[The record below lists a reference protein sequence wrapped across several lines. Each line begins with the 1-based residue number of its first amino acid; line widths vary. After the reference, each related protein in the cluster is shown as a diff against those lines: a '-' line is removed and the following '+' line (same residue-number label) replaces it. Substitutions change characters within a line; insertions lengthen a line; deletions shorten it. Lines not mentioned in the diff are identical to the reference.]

1 MAYIKALAKQ
11 IAVSLAAVWT
21 TENRLP
27 VDTGSTAN
35 SVTIQDP
42 TTPENKL
49 KLNANGEVTVANPP
63 TGYSTESTLAAT
75 QSSLEERI
83 GGTTDA
89 PAADYNSASGL
100 SGLLRLVAK
109 LLFDGNSA
117 ASATGNIKQQLRFL
131 AENSGGGTQYDSGN
145 IPSTARG
152 NLFLGIK
159 STGEVIPVEVD
170 DNGYIKIAIAAG
182 ATPAPT
188 EYFDGSSVVAPLGSL
203 ALGKQIDGTLS
214 GLQLDN
220 NGVLQ
225 ISAPAAIPVSI
236 PTPLSVN
243 VVSGG
248 GGGGETQYTAG
259 ANIATPTGTVALGTR
274 SGVLTPVQLDTNSYL
289 QVSTPNLTNIQYTDN
304 VTNAT
309 PVGNVALGSKSG
321 VLKALQLDASDNLL
335 VAIPGL
341 TNTQYLYETTSST
354 PTGTV
359 FFASKSGVLKPT
371 LLDPNDYLYVRATDI
386 EDRIQA
392 IEDKIGTVGASSNI
406 TGTLTQQLR
415 FIGDR
420 LNQEPI
426 TTPINIVDA
435 SGDITVLGAVTGQ
448 KIVISGLYFTV
459 SNGATIIL
467 KNGSATLSGG
477 MQISEHAGDYTNPIS
492 LSTDT
497 AFVINISTT
506 ASVRGYV
513 IWRLV

>member
-27 VDTGSTAN
+27 VDTGNTAN

-42 TTPENKL
+42 DTSANKL
-49 KLNANGEVTVANPP
+49 KLNSNGEITVANQP
-63 TGYSTESTLAAT
+63 TGFATQATLAAT

-100 SGLLRLVAK
+100 SGLLRLIAK

-117 ASATGNIKQQLRFL
+117 ASTTGNIKQQLRFL

-145 IPSTARG
+145 IPTTPRG
-152 NLFLGIK
+152 NLFLAIK

-170 DNGYIKIAIAAG
+170 DSGYIKIAIAAG

-188 EYFDGSSVVAPLGSL
+188 EYFDGSSVVAPVGTL

-220 NGVLQ
+220 NGILQ

-248 GGGGETQYTAG
+248 GGGVQYTTG
-259 ANIATPTGTVALGTR
+259 VTQATPTGNVTLASK
-274 SGVLTPVQLDTNSYL
+274 SGVLIPLQLDPSSYL
-289 QVSTPNLTNIQYTDN
+289 QVNTPNLTNIQYTTG
-304 VTNAT
+304 VTQAT
-309 PVGNVALGSKSG
+309 PVGNVTLANNSG
-321 VLKALQLDASDNLL
+321 VLTPLQLDTNNYLQ
-335 VAIPGL
+335 VNTPNL
-341 TNTQYLYETTSST
+341 TNVQYTHNTTQIT
-354 PTGTV
+354 PIGTV
-359 FFASKSGVLKPT
+359 VLASKAGAVKQLTLDDNDSLKVAALGT
-371 LLDPNDYLYVRATDI
+371 ET
-386 EDRIQA
+386 RIQA
-392 IEDKIGTVGASSNI
+392 IENKIGTIGDTSNI

-415 FIGDR
+415 FIGEA
-420 LNQEPI
+420 NSIVPI
-426 TTPINIVDA
+426 LSAISITAT
-435 SGDITVLGAVTGQ
+435 SGDVEVLGAVVGKQ
-448 KIVISGLYFTV
+448 IVITSLYFTV
-459 SNGATIIL
+459 TNGASVIL
-467 KNGSATLSGG
+467 KNGTTAFTGA
-477 MQISEHAGDYTNPIS
+477 MQITEHAADYRTPIY
-492 LSTDT
+492 LSTNKE
-497 AFVINISTT
+497 FVINISAS
-506 ASVRGYV
+506 ASVMGYV
-513 IWRLV
+513 VWYLV